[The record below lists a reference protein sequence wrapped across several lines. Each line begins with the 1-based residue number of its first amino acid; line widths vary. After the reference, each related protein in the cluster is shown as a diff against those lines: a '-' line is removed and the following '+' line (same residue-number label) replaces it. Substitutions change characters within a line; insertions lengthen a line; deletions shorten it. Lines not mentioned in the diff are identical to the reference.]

1 MSLVITRC
9 PPPLSAAL
17 LAGFVAACTVSGDPV
32 ARTGGSNALPDGS
45 GGKAAAYNQGLT
57 PFELDA
63 AGLDLVLPGTDAA
76 SPADVD
82 AGALP
87 DSGGPEDAGD
97 SGDGATE
104 STDDGGAV
112 TDAAPNDA
120 NDGSD
125 GASADADA
133 GVDAGATWPEGT
145 LKLESAFSPDGVG
158 VRLRFNKPPTVTS
171 ATCAGASACGKLYT
185 VQASNATTVAVT
197 AAGPAADPR
206 FVALELDPSAKINAA
221 LTYTALVKGLIAV
234 DEASLDGSKRKA
246 VIKRTVYLHLLF
258 HQHQPTYED
267 PIAGQLTSPWV
278 RKHATKDYYDMAS
291 RLLPYKDVHLTM
303 NLTAVLLKQ
312 LQDYYVK
319 RMAPFVD
326 TKANKVDTAAF
337 LAKWKGR
344 TDPWIDLLLEPTPA
358 PQTATQKQLGLL
370 YADPWSCVSTAP
382 VLMKRFPDY
391 AALRD
396 KNPATL
402 TQQDYLGLKIWFEI
416 AWMDPDFLLGK
427 VELATGDF
435 VDLTD
440 VIAAKADGTFAL
452 KVPLSEALA
461 NRIVAEEYKI
471 MKATVPIHKQMAYRP
486 EDGAAG
492 KPTGQIELT
501 TTPFYH
507 PILPLVHNSNLMGPG
522 QSFDPKPAQPYS
534 YPSDAAA
541 HVGRAVAYFEELF
554 GYKPLG
560 MWPGEGSV
568 AEEVV
573 QHFVKYGVAWVA
585 TDQQVLEKSGQF
597 PGGSPV
603 SPFQV
608 DVDTVSG
615 NGGSDSDVL
624 GVYFR
629 NTNQSNDIGFKYQ
642 GLSGEDAA
650 NDLIKNVTSQA
661 PTFGAPDRVITLILD
676 GENAWETFAV
686 EHDGVGFFNKL
697 YSKLTALQTS
707 GEIITVTGSEYLL
720 GNKARN
726 VPPHPV
732 AKLPELEP
740 LFPGS
745 WIGGNFGIWIG
756 EGEENA
762 AWGYLLQARQHLQQ
776 SGLAQPDPL
785 QPAPTQTGTVDA
797 EAWVAWDEL
806 YAAEGSDWFWWYGAD
821 MTSPSNDDSP
831 FDQAFRTH
839 LAGMYKHMNAALKLQ
854 GKAEIPMPDY
864 KPLIQASEQVPPG
877 PFTAAPTIDGKLLP
891 NESEWGAQGG
901 FFFDSDTADA
911 QANPDDWI
919 ATVFYGWDSKGLYLG
934 VQHNFDLSKVD
945 GELLVYLGHKHIV
958 DAKLGTFQEDP
969 AVSLGRGGLPL
980 QMKGKGAAR
989 EVRVPLVGG
998 KAGLEY
1004 RKSDGKTTWE
1014 QLPPAAFSGKV
1025 GGPVSGGKL
1034 LELVLPWADLGIALG
1049 DPIEVRLAFRKGGKA
1064 VDSAPN
1070 LEAKYLVEDST
1081 NAVYCTFEVD
1091 VTEQSIKM
1099 DLFGWIETFPPPK
1112 GKGVIYIAGNHPKL
1126 GLKTKWVPNKVA
1138 LRDDGMEGDKTAG
1151 DQRWTGVFAFPRGS
1165 SIRYKYTSGL
1175 PKDEGQWGG
1184 TEEFPLTERGLEV
1197 TKDPNKTKVL
1207 IQDTFADRPQPSGT
1221 KAATTKITES

>member
-1 MSLVITRC
+1 MALVTTPR
-9 PPPLSAAL
+9 PNPLAAAL
-17 LAGFVAACTVSGDPV
+17 CAWTLAACAVTGDPV
-32 ARTGGSNALPDGS
+32 ARSGAPTGLPDGAS
-45 GGKAAAYNQGLT
+45 GKAAAYNQGLK

-63 AGLDLVLPGTDAA
+63 AGLDLVLAGTDAA
-76 SPADVD
+76 PGADVD
-82 AGALP
+82 ALV
-87 DSGGPEDAGD
+87 DAGGLID
-97 SGDGATE
+97 DAADGGGSATDA
-104 STDDGGAV
+104 SDDGGI
-112 TDAAPNDA
+112 TD
-120 NDGSD
+120 
-125 GASADADA
+125 ASADDAADTTDSGSSA
-133 GVDAGATWPEGT
+133 DSGVDAGAVWPEGT

-158 VRLRFNKPPTVTS
+158 VRLRFNKPPTITS
-171 ATCAGASACGKLYT
+171 ATCAGASACSKIYT
-185 VQASNATTVAVT
+185 VQASNASTVAVT

-206 FVALELDPSAKINAA
+206 FVALELDPGTKINAA
-221 LTYTALVKGLIAV
+221 LTYTALVKGLVGV

-319 RMAPFVD
+319 RMAPYID
-326 TKANKVDTAAF
+326 TKANSVDAAAF

-344 TDPWIDLLLEPTPA
+344 TDPWIDLLLEPTPT
-358 PQTATQKQLGLL
+358 PQTATKKQLGLL

-416 AWMDPDFLLGK
+416 AWMDPDFLKGK
-427 VELATGDF
+427 VELATGDV

-461 NRIVAEEYKI
+461 NRIVAEEFKI

-522 QSFDPKPAQPYS
+522 QPFDPKPAQPYS
-534 YPSDAAA
+534 FPSDAAA

-573 QHFVKYGVAWVA
+573 QHFVKYGVVWVA

-597 PGGSPV
+597 PGGAPV

-608 DVDTVSG
+608 DADTAPG
-615 NGGSDSDVL
+615 NAGSDGDVL
-624 GVYFR
+624 GVFFR

-686 EHDGVGFFNKL
+686 EHDGVGFFDKL
-697 YSKLTALQTS
+697 YSKLMALQSS
-707 GEIITVTGSEYLL
+707 GEIISVTGSEYLL

-745 WIGGNFGIWIG
+745 WIGGNFSIWIG

-762 AWGYLLQARQHLQQ
+762 AWGYLLQARLHLQQ

-785 QPAPTQTGTVDA
+785 LPAPAAGGSVDA
-797 EAWVAWDEL
+797 EAWSAWDEF

-839 LAGMYKHMNAALKLQ
+839 IAGMYKHMNAALKMQ
-854 GKAEIPMPDY
+854 GKAEIPMPDF

-877 PFTAAPTIDGKLLP
+877 PFTAPPLIDGKLLP

-945 GELLVYLGHKHIV
+945 GELLIYLSHKHIV
-958 DAKLGTFQEDP
+958 DPKLGTFVEDP
-969 AVSLGRGGLPL
+969 AVALGRGGVAL

-989 EVRVPLVGG
+989 EVRVPLAGG

-1014 QLPPAAFSGKV
+1014 QLAPATFSGKV
-1025 GGPVSGGKL
+1025 GGPVAGGKF
-1034 LELVLPWADLGIALG
+1034 LELLMPWADLGASLG
-1049 DPIEVRLAFRKGGKA
+1049 DPIEVRLVFRKNNKA

-1091 VTEQSIKM
+1091 VSEKAIKM

-1112 GKGVIYIAGNHPKL
+1112 GKGVVYITGNHPKL

-1138 LRDDGMEGDKTAG
+1138 LRDDGKEGDKVAG
-1151 DQRWTGVFAFPRGS
+1151 DQRWTGVFAFPPGS

-1197 TKDPNKTKVL
+1197 TKDPGKSKVL
-1207 IQDTFADRPQPSGT
+1207 IQDVFADRPQPSGT
-1221 KAATTKITES
+1221 KAAATKITES